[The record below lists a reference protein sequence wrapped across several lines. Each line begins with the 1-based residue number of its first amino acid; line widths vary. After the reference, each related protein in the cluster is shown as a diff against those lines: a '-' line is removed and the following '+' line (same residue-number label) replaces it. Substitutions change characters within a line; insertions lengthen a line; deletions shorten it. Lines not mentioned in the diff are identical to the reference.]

1 MEKKERKKTSLE
13 ADLEE
18 CREILEGLAK
28 GPFEMYEFSDEL
40 KFAVQD
46 MDDVLEHAF
55 WYEML
60 ASKKSGKPMSFQGD
74 EEAGEIENT
83 EL

>member
-1 MEKKERKKTSLE
+1 MGVHMEKKERKKTSLE

-46 MDDVLEHAF
+46 MDA
-55 WYEML
+55 
-60 ASKKSGKPMSFQGD
+60 
-74 EEAGEIENT
+74 
-83 EL
+83 